1 MNNNS
6 SRCIKGAS
14 FGLPLACF
22 AMLIWA
28 GLSPQA
34 ASADQI
40 NWTGKG
46 ADANY
51 TTGGNWNGGSCP
63 PEGVDNWIAF
73 GPGWEITGKTVNF
86 GSDMHNIHN
95 GIYVNDVGPIVFT
108 ADEQTAGI
116 SLTDNATWNNIVI
129 ANNLSDSIQDATL
142 TIADGTYNVKAVQ
155 VGKKS
160 AKTGY
165 YNQTGGTVN
174 ASGNS
179 LIGTSGGTGVMHISG
194 GSFNSLEDMLI
205 GDGGSATVTVDG
217 TGTLSVSYSD
227 TVAKWMK
234 LGNSGSGD
242 SVLNL
247 NAGGTVKVWHIE
259 RITGSGTASINFNG
273 GTLVALGVDTNY
285 NKYLIG
291 NIDAGHTVEPTVNIL
306 SGGGTIDV
314 LSNNITVNVPVI
326 GVGTIT
332 KNGSGTLSFAKGFIG
347 GLSIAEGAVT
357 IPDVNIPSS
366 GNVYIAAKADGTFAL
381 SDFATA
387 ISGKTVHL
395 EDGAIIRLTG
405 VTLDFSSADEQ
416 KILEFTDL
424 KFLGNSVS
432 EDTNL
437 SSYVVIEGAAVPHKL
452 VYKVSDKG
460 LYAVKVTDANIWKG
474 EDGDDW
480 SSPKSWT
487 YAVPIAASTV
497 SFAKDAVVSL
507 SSSIEV
513 AGLTASGDVE
523 FVDNIGT
530 LNVVLGSVTCS
541 GSIAKSGVG
550 LTTFTGAF
558 TGVGF
563 TVKSGVAAVPLGS
576 TFGAVTIG
584 EAAAL
589 VVDIG
594 STSLTANTALN
605 LFSAT
610 SLSAN
615 SADIT
620 DAMLLRGSA
629 ANYTFSYESQTV
641 KANITAVHNRT
652 ANVRVWHSG
661 AANQY
666 LDNDQGTYYG
676 NTPPNGD
683 NDTGLCDAVVVCE
696 TATGHG
702 WGGNTGK
709 FRQLLVRGCTFTLDS
724 GNSSP
729 GINAQYI
736 GGNGTLILNNH
747 GFKRAW
753 GPVVVSDGLT
763 IDVRNTTTASWFGAE
778 GEGDDDSMIMNVN
791 ADVYCTNGYLIA
803 RVDSSINGKL
813 VVGGSNS
820 KVEFA
825 AGSHFGSNMQLVIAD
840 GMPSTFTNDSGET
853 IPSVVVKGGSV
864 AYSALPDTTASSYQM
879 SGGVLTMTVTGSSAT
894 AATPVEVSGG
904 KVVIDASTT
913 ENLAE
918 NTVISI
924 SGISLP
930 DGSTP
935 SDYIQMSG
943 TTYYWSIAAGE
954 TPGTYLATANVNTW
968 QGQDQG
974 SWSDAGNWT
983 CGLPASD
990 QAVRVSSAS
999 VIMLDDSVDVAELI
1013 VNGNLT
1019 LTNSNSVI
1027 DADFGAVSGD
1037 GALTKVGD
1045 GTLSVS
1051 GVPSGALTV
1060 SAGTLVIPSTSSPS
1074 SVTVANGGLLLVD
1087 VSGLSLSA
1095 DDDTAINL
1103 GGIVIPEGE
1112 TNPAR
1117 FVGPKG
1123 ARAIF
1128 TFSQSQENG
1137 SWTLVSARLA
1147 SDGAGVYNYWMAG
1160 QTSTSWATAGN
1171 WSCGSVPNSTSDTA
1185 VFPSDARVLIGED
1198 LLAYKVLIAD
1208 GHTLKVHKSSGWPA
1222 FRVKESRGGTINLS
1236 SSGLRPIVGGGT
1248 ADIYSDVETDP
1259 TVAGQNQDCWFEGQS
1274 SDECINIWGT
1284 LCSTNSDFRINNYF
1298 NLYGTLICGRSST
1311 NNDNNKFTSS
1321 TVKDGGMIKVVS
1333 NGKMTFKS
1341 TSTLESGAT
1350 LQVESGTAYIEGSA
1364 TLDGNVLAS
1373 GGSIVMSGWC
1383 SMGSAASLGGT
1394 SEGSITLQGGLNMEG
1409 KLTGSPTIVLE
1420 GDNGIGLKGDDSAF
1434 SGAISGASQ
1443 VEFYVKDAGSE
1454 NAVFTNSG
1462 SKTWNFKHGAGDAVK
1477 LGAFNVVGSE
1487 TYYWVENSGAVIEI
1501 GNKGDSAINGPG
1513 SGGPYTIRKVNAST
1527 SLTLGPSAT
1536 LPSGSA
1542 LELVAGTLNV
1552 PVSIF
1557 DGDKTFSVS
1566 AGNIVIDGSSL
1577 TGLTAGSK
1585 VVLRGLTLPENADP
1599 NDIFALENTGC
1610 AWSFAADTTE
1620 ANTYVATAT
1629 CNTWKGGESGA
1640 WNAGD
1645 NWTMGVPVASQIVR
1659 VAGDAEIALPDSV
1672 EVAGFVAD
1680 GSVKFIDNVG
1690 TLTAALG
1697 SVTGTGSIAKS
1708 GVGLT
1713 TFTGTFTDVG
1723 FTVESGVAAV
1733 PMGAEF
1739 GAVTIG
1745 KTGML
1750 VVDITGATLVENGEL
1765 PLFSC
1770 TAIET
1775 SGDKLE
1781 DVMVLTGPAGLYT
1794 FDQSQSEGKTM
1805 VKAVVSRVFSGYTAK
1820 PHVWQG
1826 TRDQYLDQAN
1836 SYYDSS
1842 KPGDCDSVIVFSD
1855 TTCHGYATNTGKFRH
1870 FYVRGAVVKLDSGN
1884 SSPGLFAQ
1892 YIGGN
1897 GTLILDHHGLRRE
1910 WGPVVVSDGLTL
1922 DIRNTGAASWFGA
1935 EGEGDDNSKIMN
1947 VNADVYC
1954 TNGYLI
1960 ARIDSSINGKL
1971 VVGGSNSKVVFNEGA
1986 RIGSNMQLVIAD
1998 GMPSTFTND
2007 SGETIPSVVIK
2018 GGSVA
2023 YSALPDT
2030 TASSY
2035 QMTGGVL
2042 TMTLEEACSTTAKKV
2057 NFVGGRVLV
2066 DVQNASASAG
2076 DEFELSSIVL
2086 GDNIVVA
2093 TDVRFIN
2100 YGELDWDVS
2109 VADGGRL
2116 IATVGEMADTVWVGG
2131 SDGVWNVVDN
2141 WNRGV
2146 PDANRK
2152 ARFTNDV
2159 VVTMTA
2165 SSVPNIAGVVL
2176 NTDSVTFKKGTGSA
2190 DKIHVG
2196 PVAGTGTLTLDK
2208 WGLAALSG
2216 QTVEA
2221 NTPIVLTN
2229 GAWLGD
2235 WQWSG
2240 VLQMR
2245 GKLTVQ
2251 GVAAV
2256 WKIVEFYGPIE
2267 GDADATIQLKQ
2278 DDVRFKGDNSKF
2290 YGTFDTDGSKTV
2302 YFDTAQS
2309 GFSNAK
2315 EVKYTGSLWLWLD
2328 SGTITFGGDFRM
2340 TSTGARGINRPYNC
2354 GEVTLVLGNNNGNVV
2369 FDGSNTYEVFE
2380 RYENGD
2386 WPGLG
2391 TGSEKFTLR
2400 KVGSGSFINNMT
2412 APYKLELA
2420 GGTTTINNNYVGA
2433 TPIQVASGAS
2443 IARASSS
2450 VSASGIAFA
2459 AGSSVDVKDEDP
2471 ASWTF
2476 ASPAATGYLDTT
2488 VKSNGTI
2495 LDGYQVG
2502 YANGVLSVGQ
2512 PLAIPVEGGS
2522 AVVVTVP
2529 HPYLAVC
2536 GASGTDEQKIATMQA
2551 ANANGISGVMAY
2563 LLGYSSNSADVA
2575 TGLMAANPV
2584 EDSTGGWLLSFA
2596 GVGTPPD
2603 AGVTVKYSL
2612 LASSSGDNFEGAE
2625 TVGSSTTAN
2634 SVKLTLDKVTQEK
2647 PFFKLAAEVIE
2658 DNEWCAKQSSIQ
2670 LVK

>member
-1 MNNNS
+1 MNNTS
-6 SRCIKGAS
+6 PRRIKEAS
-14 FGLPLACF
+14 FGLTPACF
-22 AMLIWA
+22 AMFIWA

-40 NWTGKG
+40 NWSG
-46 ADANY
+46 AGQNAYYD
-51 TTGGNWNGGSCP
+51 TEDNWYGGSCP
-63 PEGVDNWIAF
+63 PENVDNWIAF
-73 GPGWEITGKTVNF
+73 GPDKEVTGKTVNF

-108 ADEQTAGI
+108 ADVQTAGI
-116 SLTDNATWNNIVI
+116 SLTDNADWNNIVI
-129 ANNLSDSIQDATL
+129 ADNLKDSIQAATL

-155 VGKKS
+155 VGKTS
-160 AKTGY
+160 GKTGY

-174 ASGNS
+174 ASGKS
-179 LIGTSGGTGVMHISG
+179 QIGISGGTGVMHISG
-194 GSFNSLEDMLI
+194 GCFNSSEDMLI
-205 GDGGSATVTVDG
+205 GDGGSATVTVSG
-217 TGTLSVSYSD
+217 AGTLSVAYSD

-259 RITGSGTASINFNG
+259 RITGSGTASVNFNG

-291 NIDAGHTVEPTVNIL
+291 NTDAGHTVEPTVNIH

-347 GLSIAEGAVT
+347 GLSIAEGAGAVT
-357 IPDVNIPSS
+357 IPDVNVPSS
-366 GNVYIAAKADGTFAL
+366 GNVYIAAKADGTFPL

-424 KFLGNSVS
+424 KFLGNSLS

-437 SSYVVIEGAAVPHKL
+437 SSYFVIDGATVPHKL
-452 VYKVSDKG
+452 VYKASDKG
-460 LYAVKVTDANIWKG
+460 LYAVKVTDANVWKG

-487 YAVPIAASTV
+487 YAVPVAASTV
-497 SFAKDAVVSL
+497 SFTNDSVVSL

-513 AGLTASGDVE
+513 SGLTTSGNVK
-523 FVDNIGT
+523 FVDSVGT
-530 LNVVLGSVTCS
+530 LNVALGAVSGA

-550 LTTFTGAF
+550 LTTFTGTF

-563 TVKSGVAAVPLGS
+563 TVESGVAAVPMGS
-576 TFGAVTIG
+576 AFGAVTIG

-629 ANYTFSYESQTV
+629 ANYTFSYESETV

-661 AANQY
+661 VANQY
-666 LDNDQGTYYG
+666 LDNGDGTYYG
-676 NTPPNGD
+676 NTPPNADGS
-683 NDTGLCDAVVVCE
+683 TGLCDAVVVCE

-702 WGGNTGK
+702 WGENTGK

-778 GEGDDDSMIMNVN
+778 GEGDDDAKIMNVN

-803 RVDSSINGKL
+803 RIDSSINAKL
-813 VVGGSNS
+813 VVGGANT

-825 AGSHFGSNMQLVIAD
+825 AGSHFDSNMQLVIAD
-840 GMPSTFTNDSGET
+840 GMPSTFTNSSGET
-853 IPSVVVKGGSV
+853 IPSVVIKGGSV
-864 AYSALPDTTASSYQM
+864 AYSALPETAASSYQM
-879 SGGVLTMTVTGSSAT
+879 TGGVLTMTVTGSSAT

-918 NTVISI
+918 STVISI
-924 SGISLP
+924 SGILLP

-954 TPGTYLATANVNTW
+954 EPGVYLATANVNTW
-968 QGQDQG
+968 KGQDQG
-974 SWSDAGNWT
+974 SWNDAGNWT

-1027 DADFGAVSGD
+1027 DADFGAVSGN

-1074 SVTVANGGLLLVD
+1074 SITVANGGLLLVD
-1087 VSGLSLSA
+1087 VSGLSLSEDA
-1095 DDDTAINL
+1095 DTAINL

-1147 SDGAGVYNYWMAG
+1147 SDETGVYNYWTAG
-1160 QTSTSWATAGN
+1160 LTSTSWTTVGN

-1185 VFPSDARVLIGED
+1185 VFPSDAKVLTGSDIVV
-1198 LLAYKVLIAD
+1198 YKVLIAE
-1208 GHTLKVHKSSGWPA
+1208 GHTLKVHKSNNWPA

-1236 SSGLRPIVGGGT
+1236 SSGLRPIDGGGT

-1274 SDECINIWGT
+1274 SDECINIRGT

-1321 TVKDGGMIKVVS
+1321 TVKAGGMIKVVS

-1350 LQVESGTAYIEGSA
+1350 LQVDSGTAYIEGSA
-1364 TLDGNVLAS
+1364 TLSGNVLAS

-1383 SMGSAASLGGT
+1383 SMGSAAILGGT

-1434 SGAISGASQ
+1434 SGVISGASQ

-1462 SKTWNFKHGAGDAVK
+1462 SKTWNFKHGAGEAVK

-1501 GNKGDSAINGPG
+1501 GNKGDSTINGPG

-1536 LPSGSA
+1536 MPSGSA

-1552 PVSIF
+1552 PVAIF

-1577 TGLTAGSK
+1577 TGLTTGSK

-1620 ANTYVATAT
+1620 ANVYVATAT

-1640 WNAGD
+1640 WDVGD

-1659 VAGDAEIALPDSV
+1659 VAGVAEIALPDSV

-1733 PMGAEF
+1733 PMGSTF

-1745 KTGML
+1745 EAAAL
-1750 VVDITGATLVENGEL
+1750 VVDIGSTSLTANTALN
-1765 PLFSC
+1765 LFS
-1770 TAIET
+1770 AT
-1775 SGDKLE
+1775 SLSANSADITDAMLLRGS
-1781 DVMVLTGPAGLYT
+1781 AANYT
-1794 FDQSQSEGKTM
+1794 FSYESET
-1805 VKAVVSRVFSGYTAK
+1805 VKANITAVHNRTANVRVWHSGVAN
-1820 PHVWQG
+1820 
-1826 TRDQYLDQAN
+1826 QYLDN
-1836 SYYDSS
+1836 GDGTYYGNTPPNADGST
-1842 KPGDCDSVIVFSD
+1842 GLCDAVVVCE
-1855 TTCHGYATNTGKFRH
+1855 TATGHGWGENTGKFRQLL
-1870 FYVRGAVVKLDSGN
+1870 VRGCTFTLDSGN
-1884 SSPGLFAQ
+1884 SSPGINAQ

-1897 GTLILDHHGLRRE
+1897 GTLILNNHGFKRA
-1910 WGPVVVSDGLTL
+1910 WGPVVVSDGLTI
-1922 DIRNTGAASWFGA
+1922 DVRNTTTASWFGA
-1935 EGEGDDNSKIMN
+1935 EGEGDDDAKIMN

-1960 ARIDSSINGKL
+1960 ARIDSSINAKL
-1971 VVGGSNSKVVFNEGA
+1971 VVGGANTKVEFAAGSHFD
-1986 RIGSNMQLVIAD
+1986 SNMQLVIAD
-1998 GMPSTFTND
+1998 GMPSTFTNS
-2007 SGETIPSVVIK
+2007 SGETIPSVVIE

-2023 YSALPDT
+2023 YSALPA
-2030 TASSY
+2030 TAAQTY

-2042 TMTLEEACSTTAKKV
+2042 TMTIAEAVSPSATKV
-2057 NFVGGRVLV
+2057 NVAGGLVIV
-2066 DVQNASASAG
+2066 DVEGSTASAG
-2076 DEFELSSIVL
+2076 DTVQLPVLVL
-2086 GDNIVVA
+2086 GSNVDPA
-2093 TDVRFIN
+2093 TTIKFIN
-2100 YGELDWDVS
+2100 FGDLDWDAFVTQ
-2109 VADGGRL
+2109 GGDTS
-2116 IATVGEMADTVWVGG
+2116 ATVKEASGETVWIGG
-2131 SDGVWNVVDN
+2131 SAGAWNVDNN
-2141 WNRGV
+2141 WNRGI
-2146 PDANRK
+2146 PDTSRK
-2152 ARFTNDV
+2152 AKFNNDAV
-2159 VVTMTA
+2159 ITMSA
-2165 SSVPNIAGVVL
+2165 SSAPNVAGLVL
-2176 NTDSVTFKKGTGSA
+2176 NTDSVVFQKGTGT

-2196 PVAGTGTLTLDK
+2196 SVTGKGTLTLDH

-2216 QTVEA
+2216 QTVDA
-2221 NTPIVLTN
+2221 DTPIIARN
-2229 GAWLGD
+2229 GSWLGD
-2235 WQWSG
+2235 YNWSG
-2240 VLQMR
+2240 TLRMN

-2251 GVAAV
+2251 GTFEV
-2256 WKIVEFYGPIE
+2256 WKIVEFHGAIE

-2278 DDVRFKGDNSKF
+2278 SDMRFKGDNSKF

-2302 YFDTAQS
+2302 YFDTPQS

-2328 SGTITFGGDFRM
+2328 SGTITFGGDFKL

-2354 GEVTLVLGNNNGNVV
+2354 GEVTLVLGNNNGNVD
-2369 FDGSNTYEVFE
+2369 FDGTKTYEVFE
-2380 RYENGD
+2380 QNQNGG
-2386 WPGLG
+2386 WPSEG

-2443 IARASSS
+2443 IARASSG

-2476 ASPAATGYLDTT
+2476 ASPAATGYLDAT

-2512 PLAIPVEGGS
+2512 PLAIPVEDGS
-2522 AVVVTVP
+2522 AVAVTVP

-2536 GASGTDEQKIATMQA
+2536 GASGTDEQKIATMQE
-2551 ANANGISGVMAY
+2551 ANVNGISGVMAY

-2612 LASSSGDNFEGAE
+2612 LASANGDNFEGAT
-2625 TVGSSTTAN
+2625 TVGSSTEAN
-2634 SVKLTLDKVTQEK
+2634 SVKLTLDNVPQDK
-2647 PFFKLAAEVIE
+2647 PFFKLAAEVVGP
-2658 DNEWCAKQSSIQ
+2658 NE
-2670 LVK
+2670 